1 MGGETKNAK
10 DSELACAGRVRCGL
24 RLMLSHPSLASSLP
38 WANKGVVSHFAK
50 VRKSKFIWYNTSI
63 MVHLPG
69 REITRFMVQDSGK
82 KSRFLG
88 GAGDCLTVT
97 DNQML
102 ELGCPPLPLLA
113 PVFTRVCPI

>member
-50 VRKSKFIWYNTSI
+50 VRKSKFNNVQPVI
-63 MVHLPG
+63 MKVM
-69 REITRFMVQDSGK
+69 REPTQ
-82 KSRFLG
+82 
-88 GAGDCLTVT
+88 LTPST
-97 DNQML
+97 EQHPQSLM
-102 ELGCPPLPLLA
+102 
-113 PVFTRVCPI
+113 